1 MCRRVYP
8 ILLDAMHRR
17 HVGREME
24 NLQVQHQSAAWVVV
38 QLVRQL
44 AVVEQLVV
52 RQQPLA

>member
-17 HVGREME
+17 HVGRETVA
-24 NLQVQHQSAAWVVV
+24 LQVQHQSVAWVVV
-38 QLVRQL
+38 QEAEQP

-52 RQQPLA
+52 RQQLLA